1 MNDYYAVL
9 GIEKSATKAEIKA
22 AYRFLAAQLHPDKH
36 QGQGVKIAEKKLK
49 ELNEAYE
56 VLYDEVKRA
65 EYDNVSPDTHG
76 QIRDDND
83 DTWIE
88 EINGNVHIIKRITSE
103 QWMRIIRAKEI
114 TESSVILDYV
124 DATQTGEPYPAKGYY
139 YEVETIIP
147 QSARSKKEFSI
158 LGVGS
163 QDIYSY
169 GNSKTGKM
177 KLLFYPIGYGF
188 NDNNCISLK
197 HNWNEYIKKYNQLI
211 KLVNGEPNKKEQA
224 HNQQEL
230 NNDQAYEQK
239 TDRKMPYKSKYH
251 KSKPQKKEQFY
262 NQQEPYNDY
271 LSDQEIDQ
279 KILHESNTQ
288 QSESKNIFVKLLVGI
303 IVFIIFANIVKSCP
317 TQKEPNRTPS
327 PRVEY
332 TLPVSDGSS
341 ITVNSDILTRYFGI
355 SYEQRQSSNLFMKDS
370 HEYRYNGNGTWT
382 ITRKSAVNNTSNS
395 SIDTNS
401 KTEVENYLHGLGF

>member
-1 MNDYYAVL
+1 MNNYYAVL
-9 GIEKSATKAEIKA
+9 GIEKNATKAEIKA

-56 VLYDEVKRA
+56 VLYDEAKRA
-65 EYDNVSPDTHG
+65 EYDNISPDTHG
-76 QIRDDND
+76 QIRDNND
-83 DTWIE
+83 DTWVE
-88 EINGNVHIIKRITSE
+88 EINGYAHIIKRITSE
-103 QWMRIIRAKEI
+103 QWTRIIQAKEI
-114 TESSVILDYV
+114 TETSVFLDYV

-147 QSARSKKEFSI
+147 QSAGSKKEFSI

-197 HNWNEYIKKYNQLI
+197 HNWNEYIRKYNQLI
-211 KLVNGEPNKKEQA
+211 KLVNGESNKEEQA
-224 HNQQEL
+224 YNQQEL
-230 NNDQAYEQK
+230 N
-239 TDRKMPYKSKYH
+239 
-251 KSKPQKKEQFY
+251 
-262 NQQEPYNDY
+262 NDY

-288 QSESKNIFVKLLVGI
+288 QPESKNIFVKLLVGI
-303 IVFIIFANIVKSCP
+303 IAFIIFVNIVKSCP
-317 TQKEPNRTPS
+317 AQKEPNRTPS

-332 TLPVSDGSS
+332 TLPASEGSS

-355 SYEQRQSSNLFMKDS
+355 SYEQRQRSNLFMKDS

-382 ITRKSAVNNTSNS
+382 ITKKSAVNSTNKND
-395 SIDTNS
+395 IDTNN

>member
-9 GIEKSATKAEIKA
+9 GIEKNATKAEIKA

-56 VLYDEVKRA
+56 VLCDEAKRA

-88 EINGNVHIIKRITSE
+88 EINGYVHIIKRITSE
-103 QWMRIIRAKEI
+103 QWTRIIRAKEI
-114 TESSVILDYV
+114 TEASVILDYV
-124 DATQTGEPYPAKGYY
+124 DATQTGEPYPTKGYY
-139 YEVETIIP
+139 YEIETIIP
-147 QSARSKKEFSI
+147 QSAGSKKEFSI

-163 QDIYSY
+163 QDIYSC

-188 NDNNCISLK
+188 DDNNCISLK
-197 HNWNEYIKKYNQLI
+197 HNWNEYVKKYNQLI

-224 HNQQEL
+224 YNQQEL
-230 NNDQAYEQK
+230 
-239 TDRKMPYKSKYH
+239 
-251 KSKPQKKEQFY
+251 
-262 NQQEPYNDY
+262 YNDY
-271 LSDQEIDQ
+271 VFDQEIDQ
-279 KILHESNTQ
+279 KILHESNAQ

-303 IVFIIFANIVKSCP
+303 IAFIIFVNIVKSCP
-317 TQKEPNRTPS
+317 TQKEPNRKPS

-332 TLPVSDGSS
+332 TLPASEGSS

-355 SYEQRQSSNLFMKDS
+355 SYEQRQSSDLFMKDS

-382 ITRKSAVNNTSNS
+382 ITKKSAVNSVNKNGINTN
-395 SIDTNS
+395 N
-401 KTEVENYLHGLGF
+401 KTEVENYLHSLGF